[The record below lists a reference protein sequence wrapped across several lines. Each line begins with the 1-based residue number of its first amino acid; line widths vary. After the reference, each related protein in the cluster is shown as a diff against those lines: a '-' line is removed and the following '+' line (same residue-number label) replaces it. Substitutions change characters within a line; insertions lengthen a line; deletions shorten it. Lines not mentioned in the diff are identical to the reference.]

1 MNNSSSVR
9 HWGTELI
16 FIHKTNRN
24 KLSVPE
30 TRVRAGRFFKMLRQA
45 QITKSVIT
53 DRPATRCEATKLS
66 SLLSINRLDPYK
78 TDTSVKR
85 TSKFDSLSR
94 RKSSVDLL
102 GRVNSNSP

>member
-30 TRVRAGRFFKMLRQA
+30 TRVRAGTLLKMFRQA

-53 DRPATRCEATKLS
+53 DRPATRCEATK
-66 SLLSINRLDPYK
+66 
-78 TDTSVKR
+78 TSVYCLLTDLIPIRR
-85 TSKFDSLSR
+85 TPL
-94 RKSSVDLL
+94 
-102 GRVNSNSP
+102 